1 MTYLYTAHDST
12 RSISIRWTFPSGTKW
27 KSSKMRTFKIA
38 PSNSTAIWGR
48 RLFFFF
54 SFFLPCR
61 YWKPPCWWWLHL
73 LPAPNY
79 NNTCWRP
86 RVQKPP
92 APSPRLLTEYWEQ
105 QWNDTHALFKRLPHC
120 LSDTHAHLF
129 GFHERRTKSASI
141 TSIAVVRV
149 QVEAEE
155 SDALASEGAE
165 IHLRSGMES

>member
-1 MTYLYTAHDST
+1 M
-12 RSISIRWTFPSGTKW
+12 
-27 KSSKMRTFKIA
+27 
-38 PSNSTAIWGR
+38 
-48 RLFFFF
+48 
-54 SFFLPCR
+54 
-61 YWKPPCWWWLHL
+61 
-73 LPAPNY
+73 
-79 NNTCWRP
+79 
-86 RVQKPP
+86 QKPP